1 MGTDVGFP
9 QTAEKSGRRTLASY
23 LILLSPIVSIALVL
37 GPVRWAQEL
46 LFNARGQQEL
56 ELLFYPAIVHSVA
69 SLAAIVISTV
79 GLGLLIVHASQDSR
93 INAIKGNRMIIV
105 LSWLVALWGAVVAL
119 TGLFG
124 YQHLLQWASDPYRRP
139 LSTWEYLEYGTWML
153 KGILWAVSGLLLV
166 RVSGVRFSKHVHQIL
181 SRDDVPK
188 EI

>member
-9 QTAEKSGRRTLASY
+9 QTAEKSGHRMLASF
-23 LILLSPIVSIALVL
+23 LIFLSPIVSIVLVL

-56 ELLFYPAIVHSVA
+56 ELLFYPAIVHSIA
-69 SLAAIVISTV
+69 NLAAIVISTV
-79 GLGLLIVHASQDSR
+79 GLVFVVHASQDSR
-93 INAIKGNRMIIV
+93 INAIKGNRLLIV
-105 LSWLVALWGAVVAL
+105 LSWLVALWGVVVAFA
-119 TGLFG
+119 GLLG

-153 KGILWAVSGLLLV
+153 KGILWTVSGLFLV
-166 RVSGVRFSKHVHQIL
+166 RASGVRFSRHIRQIL
-181 SRDDVPK
+181 SRDDAPK

>member
-1 MGTDVGFP
+1 MDTDVGFP
-9 QTAEKSGRRTLASY
+9 QTAEKTGHGMLGAY
-23 LILLSPIVSIALVL
+23 LIFLSPIISIVLVL

-56 ELLFYPAIVHSVA
+56 ELLFYPAIVHNVA
-69 SLAAIVISTV
+69 NLAAIVISTV

-105 LSWLVALWGAVVAL
+105 LSWLVALWGVVVAFA
-119 TGLFG
+119 GLFG

-166 RVSGVRFSKHVHQIL
+166 RVSGVRFSKRIHQIL
-181 SRDDVPK
+181 SHDEVPK